1 MLCEIIKFNLLQYL
15 IILRKQ
21 IEPGVAKHQKL
32 DCVLKN
38 KNIKKEKKIEK
49 IYAMN
54 YSFMF

>member
-21 IEPGVAKHQKL
+21 IDSGVAKHQKP

-38 KNIKKEKKIEK
+38 KNIQKVKK
-49 IYAMN
+49 
-54 YSFMF
+54 